1 VLVLGFFFED
11 EHADDDED
19 PKPESI
25 RYNTA
30 MKSFG
35 YVSLLRNNRNFRR
48 LWIGQIVSEL
58 GDWFNNIAVLALAMH
73 LTGSGLVVSAV
84 LLSRTVPAV
93 LFGPPAGVLAD
104 RFKRRTLLL
113 AADYLRAILAMGFLL
128 VSSRDHMGLAYWFGG
143 LLTAVSIF
151 FTTAKNASIPELC
164 APEELMAANAL
175 AGSTTAIMQMLGGA
189 LGGFAVQGFGY
200 RAAFTLNALS
210 FLISAGLILRI
221 RFPESQIARGQ
232 GKERPSYA
240 REFWEGLRFVRRQPI
255 VLGLLLVGVGWA
267 TGGGAAQILFSLFA
281 VDVYHAG
288 ESGIGILYAAA
299 GLGIVV
305 GATASNAFFRHQSF
319 AVTKW
324 VIGISMVL
332 TGIFYSIFSFTH
344 TLWSGVIWI
353 ALSRVVM
360 GINNIIGTTLL
371 MNTVPAEFRGR
382 TFSVKDTVVI
392 FTMVVSMLV
401 AGIAQ
406 RYTGPHAIA
415 LVAGILT
422 LLTGVLWLAANW
434 AGVYGQGKES
444 RAAASRPEHAIAPE
458 GD

>member
-1 VLVLGFFFED
+1 M
-11 EHADDDED
+11 
-19 PKPESI
+19 
-25 RYNTA
+25 R
-30 MKSFG
+30 SFG
-35 YVSLLRNNRNFRR
+35 YAVLLRRNSNFRH
-48 LWIGQIVSEL
+48 LWIGQIISEL

-113 AADYLRAILAMGFLL
+113 SADYLRAVLAMGFIL
-128 VSSRDHMGLAYWFGG
+128 VSSRDHMGLAYLFGA

-164 APEELMAANAL
+164 APEELMTANAL
-175 AGSTTAIMQMLGGA
+175 TGSTTAIMQMLGGA

-200 RAAFTLNALS
+200 QAAFTLNALS
-210 FLISAGLILRI
+210 FLVSAGLILRI
-221 RFPESQIARGQ
+221 RFPESQTARGLH
-232 GKERPSYA
+232 KDRPSYA
-240 REFWEGLRFVRRQPI
+240 REFWEGLRFVRSQPI
-255 VLGLLLVGVGWA
+255 VLGLLLVGAGWA

-281 VDVYHAG
+281 VDVYQAG

-332 TGIFYSIFSFTH
+332 TGVFYSIFSFTH
-344 TLWSGVIWI
+344 TLWTGVLWI

-360 GINNIIGTTLL
+360 GINNIIGATLL

-382 TFSVKDTVVI
+382 TFSVKETVVI
-392 FTMVVSMLV
+392 FMMVVSMLV

-406 RYTGPHAIA
+406 RYVGPHTIA

-422 LLTGVLWLAANW
+422 LLTGVLWLGANW

-444 RAAASRPEHAIAPE
+444 CATASRPETAIAPD